1 VVSQLATQ
9 TLAAPT
15 SFRMLGAMGTY
26 VFGVLLAGA
35 VITLTGPRAALAV
48 SAIATVAAIAGSR
61 ALSSEPSDA

>member
-1 VVSQLATQ
+1 
-9 TLAAPT
+9 
-15 SFRMLGAMGTY
+15 MLGAMGTY